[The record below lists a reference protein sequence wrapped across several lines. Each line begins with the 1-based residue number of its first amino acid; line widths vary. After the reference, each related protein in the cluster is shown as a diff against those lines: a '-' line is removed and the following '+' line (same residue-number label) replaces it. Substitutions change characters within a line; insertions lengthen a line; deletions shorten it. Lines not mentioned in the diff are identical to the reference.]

1 MSEPVTMKRTVEI
14 AIPYVTVE
22 EGEFIQI
29 YFGDHQIEIHVT
41 EWGEFELNCSQGCPP
56 FKEWPD

>member
-1 MSEPVTMKRTVEI
+1 MKRTVEI